1 MKNIFKKILISI
13 LDFLN
18 QLGFDLLKFRSLKNY
33 PRYLNDKKKWL
44 KQGGKINKNHM
55 FLSDFESHAG
65 IAKGEYFHQD
75 LLVANYIYK
84 NNPKRHVDIGSRI
97 DGFVAHVA
105 SFRKIE
111 VLDIRKLENS
121 EHENIKFI
129 QSDLMKPKDLGEV
142 DSISCLHVIEHFG
155 LGRYGD
161 TIDVEGHN
169 KGIRNLINMLSKNG
183 SLYLSFPIGKYDLV
197 LFNANRIFQVD
208 TILNHPSIKKYMQL
222 FRFDYVDQSG
232 NLHKDIKIE
241 DFNADINKKNCCGI
255 YTFKKI
261 ND

>member
-1 MKNIFKKILISI
+1 MKNLLRKIII
-13 LDFLN
+13 FLN
-18 QLGFDLLKFRSLKNY
+18 QLGFDLLKFKSLKNY
-33 PRYLNDKKKWL
+33 PRYLKDKKKWI
-44 KQGGKINKNHM
+44 KQGGKINKKHI
-55 FLSDFESHAG
+55 FLCDYEDHAG
-65 IAKGEYFHQD
+65 VAKGEYFHQD

-111 VLDIRKLENS
+111 VLDIRKLEKS

-129 QSDLMKPKDLGEV
+129 QSDLMKPKNLGEV

-161 TIDVEGHN
+161 PIDVEGHN
-169 KGIRNLINMLSKNG
+169 KGIQNLINMLSKNG
-183 SLYLSFPIGKYDLV
+183 FLYLSFPIGMHDLV
-197 LFNANRIFQVD
+197 HFNANRIFRVD
-208 TILNHPSIKKYMQL
+208 TILNHSSIKQYMSL
-222 FRFDYVDQSG
+222 FRFDYVDCYG
-232 NLHKDIKIE
+232 NLHIDVEID
-241 DFNADINKKNCCGI
+241 DFKLKVNSKNCCGI

-261 ND
+261 NG